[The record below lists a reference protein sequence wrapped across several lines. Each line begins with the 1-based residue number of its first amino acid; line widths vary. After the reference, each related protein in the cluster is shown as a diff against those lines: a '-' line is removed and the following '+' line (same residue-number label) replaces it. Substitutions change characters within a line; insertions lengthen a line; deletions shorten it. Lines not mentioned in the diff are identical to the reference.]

1 MNPHDPTAPNTNPR
15 LLAQMLGM
23 DARAKWRTEELAAMF
38 RHQMSAPLDPT
49 PGALGP
55 LPAGAPLVLP
65 ADTATFGELLRHPKP
80 SLEWLVL
87 VKELGR
93 ALRQDPDLPVP
104 EEIAA
109 ALYFL
114 PILAARLRLNERISS
129 LPDAR
134 LHEAAAHLLAQPF
147 VDEPARQLARASLAL
162 LSKS

>member
-1 MNPHDPTAPNTNPR
+1 MHPSDPAQPAAEPR

-23 DARAKWRTEELAAMF
+23 DGRAKWRAEELAAMF

-55 LPAGAPLVLP
+55 LPAGAPLALP
-65 ADTATFGELLRHPKP
+65 ADTATFGQLLRHPQP

-104 EEIAA
+104 EEIAS

-114 PILAARLRLNERISS
+114 PILAARLRLGERISS
-129 LPDAR
+129 LPDAP
-134 LHEAAAHLLAQPF
+134 LAQAAAHLLMQPF
-147 VDEPARQLARASLAL
+147 VDDHTRLLARQSLDL
-162 LSKS
+162 LTQS